1 MRPEFSSPADT
12 KPHDG
17 VLLAAIPFP
26 MLTVDQGKC
35 IIFANEA
42 AEAFFGRGKR
52 LIVGEDVSRLLQ
64 FASDRLTSAVLAG
77 ESDISAQNMRLLT
90 PGAQANY
97 VDVAISTLLGPL
109 DHRLIILV
117 PRQSDR
123 DQIGEQTDSG
133 REQAMGAPAI
143 LGHEIKNP
151 LSGIKGA
158 AQLLAKKLAHPQT
171 ALTDL
176 IVNEVDRIARL
187 LDQMQNLGR
196 VFPGELRAENIHV
209 LIERAIRSV
218 RAANPV
224 IPAID
229 ISYDPS
235 LPDVKIEPDSMV
247 QVLINLIQNAIDALK
262 NTETPMIGISTR
274 FVMGAALRGGTNEA
288 LDGKAVRLPVEVSIA
303 DNGPGIAK
311 HIERELFAPFV
322 TTKRD
327 GQGLGLAIVRKYLS
341 QMNGRISVEREP
353 DGQQTIFRIFL
364 PIAGK
369 EDIRA

>member
-1 MRPEFSSPADT
+1 MPPEAAAVMDE
-12 KPHDG
+12 KPQDAL
-17 VLLAAIPFP
+17 LLAAIPFP
-26 MLTVDQGKC
+26 MLLVGLNNG
-35 IIFANEA
+35 IVFANEA

-52 LIVGEDVSRLLQ
+52 RIVGEDISRLLQ
-64 FASDRLTSAVLAG
+64 FGSDRLNSAVAAS

-90 PGAQANY
+90 QGAQANY
-97 VDVAISTLLGPL
+97 VDVSISTLLGRT
-109 DHRLIILV
+109 DQRLILLV

-123 DQIGEQTDSG
+123 DQIGEQSDSG
-133 REQAMGAPAI
+133 REQALGAPAI

-158 AQLLAKKLAHPQT
+158 AQLLAKRLEPPQT

-196 VFPGELRAENIHV
+196 VMPGELRAENIHE

-218 RAANPV
+218 RAANAV

-229 ISYDPS
+229 INYDPS
-235 LPDVKIEPDSMV
+235 LPDVRIEPDAMV

-262 NTETPMIGISTR
+262 ETEAPMIGISTR
-274 FVMGAALRGGTNEA
+274 FVMGAALRGGAPESEG
-288 LDGKAVRLPVEVSIA
+288 GKTVRLPVEVSIS

-322 TTKRD
+322 TTKRE
-327 GQGLGLAIVRKYLS
+327 GQGLGLAIVRKYLG
-341 QMNGRISVEREP
+341 QMNSRVSVER
-353 DGQQTIFRIFL
+353 DADAGQTIFRIFL
-364 PIAGK
+364 PVAGK
-369 EDIRA
+369 GEQA